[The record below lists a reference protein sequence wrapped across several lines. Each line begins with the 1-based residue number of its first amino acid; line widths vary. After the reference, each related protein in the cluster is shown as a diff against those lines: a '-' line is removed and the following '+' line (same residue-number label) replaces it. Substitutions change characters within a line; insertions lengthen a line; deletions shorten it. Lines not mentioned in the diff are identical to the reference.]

1 MAKTLFDK
9 VWDEHIV
16 DSIPNGPSIL
26 YIDKHLIHE
35 VTSPQ
40 AFNGII
46 SRNINVMR
54 PDRTIATADH
64 NVPTENQHLPI
75 KEELS
80 RKQVEKLTQNCDRHN
95 IKLYGLGHKYQGIV
109 HVIGP
114 ELGLTQPGM
123 TIVSVSYTHLTLPTK
138 RIV

>member
-1 MAKTLFDK
+1 MGKTLFDK
-9 VWDEHIV
+9 VWDEHVV

-40 AFNGII
+40 AFDGIN
-46 SRNINVMR
+46 SRKINVFR
-54 PDRTIATADH
+54 PGRTIATADH

-80 RKQVEKLTQNCDRHN
+80 RKQVEKLTANCKEHN
-95 IKLYGLGHKYQGIV
+95 IK
-109 HVIGP
+109 
-114 ELGLTQPGM
+114 
-123 TIVSVSYTHLTLPTK
+123 
-138 RIV
+138 

>member
-54 PDRTIATADH
+54 PDRTIAT
-64 NVPTENQHLPI
+64 V
-75 KEELS
+75 
-80 RKQVEKLTQNCDRHN
+80 V
-95 IKLYGLGHKYQGIV
+95 G
-109 HVIGP
+109 
-114 ELGLTQPGM
+114 
-123 TIVSVSYTHLTLPTK
+123 
-138 RIV
+138 RIIAF